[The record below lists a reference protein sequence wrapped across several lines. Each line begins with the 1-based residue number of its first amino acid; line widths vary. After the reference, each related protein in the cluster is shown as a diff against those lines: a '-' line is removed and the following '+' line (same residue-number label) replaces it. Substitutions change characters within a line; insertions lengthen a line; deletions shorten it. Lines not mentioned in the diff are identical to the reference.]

1 MVAPPWPDYNYA
13 SSTALVERAWHLL
26 TVLLRLGRP
35 APAAELASR
44 CVLEVGADFVEILCG
59 IPGSPLMLT
68 DDGFVIPS
76 DVTMAAFLQFLS
88 TGIAP
93 LVPRFPFTVTAQVRA
108 SGEVFMMYT
117 RKRKLQLLED
127 DRVET
132 PKAKRRLLLPDGGY
146 LKEFGGNKEH
156 FNQLCVVQNSGKAT
170 AKALQINHIVPGI
183 PNNGT
188 FSVGSYLYENLSKVN
203 NYMSS
208 LPVQIDSAKTA
219 SAKMLFNKIQPLPL
233 FKITSDFQINKKI
246 FDDIRGNANLHN
258 VSISNGTVRNQQ
270 DIAMDT
276 QNYVKNK
283 PAKFEDETDALLVRC
298 SQSTAEFPHTVK
310 LDLNDLKDLGGQINH
325 DDQNFNGQTLEKLH
339 EVTTTKGIFCQSE
352 AGTSPSQIQPLP
364 LFKFTSDFQINKK
377 NFDDIRGNANL
388 HNVSISNGTVC
399 NQRDIAMDTQNY
411 VKNKP
416 AKFEDETDALLV
428 RCSQSTAEFPQTIKL
443 DLNDLKDLGGQINHD
458 DQNFNGQT
466 LEKLH
471 EATTTKGI
479 FCQSEAGTSPSQKN
493 PEGFVPP
500 EQIDNVLKP
509 FVACQSAGHQA
520 VHNYGRKSMK
530 SYAMGTSNL
539 CGEFCH
545 STSPM
550 YYQRD
555 RTSIKD
561 SQESRFLNCS
571 VKKQKMKKVSNTN
584 IVAKY
589 KNEDPVP
596 KTSKSHL
603 DSKLQ
608 PKLESFIIEEEEG
621 SGGYGTVYRARRKN
635 DGKIFAV
642 KCPHA
647 NAHLQHVHNE
657 MRMLARFGG
666 RNFVIKY
673 EGSFKSGNSDCFVLE
688 HVEHDRPEV
697 LKKDITIFELQW
709 YGYCMF
715 RALVSLHKQ
724 GIVHRDVKPGNF
736 LFSRQH
742 NKGYLIDFNLA
753 NDLHQKLFKNRLPPV
768 NPGLP
773 RSWWQTRL
781 GSGGLWTLSR
791 QRIEGNTTMVANIVG
806 SCSLLD
812 VLRDAPMLVL
822 PSRVMYD
829 RVRRHGQI
837 VHHVGICASKAFRK
851 TEIGCNIKLDP
862 VSQNLKSSS
871 PKQPKRV
878 TKEGIL
884 VKGTEEVDDL
894 KSHPSRSSRKKTE
907 RNPVAKI
914 DNKNRCCNQAADISG
929 VTSARDPTSTKTPVD
944 KLKQPIPCKGRK
956 ELINFLH
963 EAMQTPD
970 HKGSTAPASQRK
982 RVAAPLGKVERRLL
996 TVTPMPLHFDGNAV
1010 AGAGMLDP
1018 KKNGKH
1024 KREGPCVGTKG
1035 FRAPEVLLKSIHQG
1049 CKVDVWSAGVTLL
1062 YLMMGKTPFGGD
1074 PEQNIKDIAKLRGSE
1089 DLWEVAKLHN
1099 TESSFPQE
1107 LYDARSL
1114 RSLELKEWCILNTR
1128 RPEFIEAIP
1137 DSLFDLVNKCLT
1149 INPRCRIAAD
1159 EALGHEFFAPCHES
1173 LRRQR
1178 MLRMEAAQP

>member
-1 MVAPPWPDYNYA
+1 MVAPPWPDYHYA
-13 SSTALVERAWHLL
+13 PSTALVERAWHLL

-44 CVLEVGADFVEILCG
+44 CVLESGVEFVEILCN

-68 DDGFVIPS
+68 DDGFVTPS
-76 DVTMAAFLQFLS
+76 DVTMVAFLQFLS

-93 LVPRFPFTVTAQVRA
+93 LVPRFPFTVTTQMRA
-108 SGEVFMMYT
+108 CGEVFMMYT

-127 DRVET
+127 DLVET
-132 PKAKRRLLLPDGGY
+132 PTAKRRLLLPDGGD

-156 FNQLCVVQNSGKAT
+156 FNQLCVMQSPRKTT

-188 FSVGSYLYENLSKVN
+188 FSVGSFLYENLSKVN
-203 NYMSS
+203 NHKFS

-219 SAKMLFNKIQPLPL
+219 SAKMFFNKIQPLPL
-233 FKITSDFQINKKI
+233 FKITSDFQINKKNL
-246 FDDIRGNANLHN
+246 DDIRGNANLHN
-258 VSISNGTVRNQQ
+258 VSISNGTVHNQR
-270 DIAMDT
+270 DIGMAM

-283 PAKFEDETDALLVRC
+283 PAKFEDETDSLIVRC
-298 SQSTAEFPHTVK
+298 SQSTAEFP
-310 LDLNDLKDLGGQINH
+310 
-325 DDQNFNGQTLEKLH
+325 
-339 EVTTTKGIFCQSE
+339 
-352 AGTSPSQIQPLP
+352 P
-364 LFKFTSDFQINKK
+364 
-377 NFDDIRGNANL
+377 
-388 HNVSISNGTVC
+388 
-399 NQRDIAMDTQNY
+399 
-411 VKNKP
+411 
-416 AKFEDETDALLV
+416 
-428 RCSQSTAEFPQTIKL
+428 TIKL

-458 DQNFNGQT
+458 QNFTGQT

-500 EQIDNVLKP
+500 EQTDKVLKP
-509 FVACQSAGHQA
+509 SVACQSAGHQA

-530 SYAMGTSNL
+530 SYAIGTSNL
-539 CGEFCH
+539 CGEFYH
-545 STSPM
+545 STSPRC
-550 YYQRD
+550 YQRD
-555 RTSIKD
+555 GTSIKD
-561 SQESRFLNCS
+561 NQESSFLNCI
-571 VKKQKMKKVSNTN
+571 VKKQKMKKVSNIN
-584 IVAKY
+584 IAAKY

-596 KTSKSHL
+596 KTPNNHL

-647 NAHLQHVHNE
+647 NAPLQHVHNE

-697 LKKDITIFELQW
+697 LKKEITIFELQW

-724 GIVHRDVKPGNF
+724 GIAHRDVKPGNF

-753 NDLHQKLFKNRLPPV
+753 SDLHQKFFKN
-768 NPGLP
+768 
-773 RSWWQTRL
+773 S
-781 GSGGLWTLSR
+781 
-791 QRIEGNTTMVANIVG
+791 
-806 SCSLLD
+806 
-812 VLRDAPMLVL
+812 
-822 PSRVMYD
+822 
-829 RVRRHGQI
+829 
-837 VHHVGICASKAFRK
+837 K

-862 VSQNLKSSS
+862 ASQNLKSFS

-878 TKEGIL
+878 TKDGIL
-884 VKGTEEVDDL
+884 VNGTEEVDDL
-894 KSHPSRSSRKKTE
+894 KSHPSRISRKKTE

-914 DNKNRCCNQAADISG
+914 GNKSKCCNKAADISG

-982 RVAAPLGKVERRLL
+982 RVAAPLGKVERRLV

-1010 AGAGMLDP
+1010 AGACMLDP

-1035 FRAPEVLLKSIHQG
+1035 FRAPEVLFKSSHQG

-1074 PEQNIKDIAKLRGSE
+1074 PEQNIKDIAKLKGSE
-1089 DLWEVAKLHN
+1089 DLWEVAKIHN

-1107 LYDARSL
+1107 LYDVRWL

-1159 EALGHEFFAPCHES
+1159 EALAHEFFAPCHES

-1178 MLRMEAAQP
+1178 MLRREAALP